1 MPTRIFLLRSFSAA
15 IATGDN
21 DSVLSEI
28 FLPSK
33 DADTSSLMLSLEM
46 ARVVWEDSTACSTS
60 SSLKLNLHKN

>member
-46 ARVVWEDSTACSTS
+46 ARVV
-60 SSLKLNLHKN
+60 